1 MNKRTLIYFPS
12 FVLLVFSF
20 LIPLPLNAAQS
31 QWSPALTKVIQDANK
46 EGALKLSWGEGTLG
60 GTKRMALYEQLMNK
74 MFGSTVKIG
83 FTPGPS
89 MPSMGSQIATE
100 LAAGQAAA
108 SDVYI
113 GAESYLVPL
122 VNRKIFIAG
131 DWQKLLPGRIT
142 SQMVEGDGQ
151 SLRVFSG
158 LPGTPY
164 NKTRVPKNEVPKTL
178 KDFLKPFWK
187 GKIASTPYVTGLN
200 LLAAKELWGRD
211 KALDYV
217 KQFSKQVA
225 GLIRCNEMD
234 RVVTG
239 EFLAL
244 VMDCN
249 GARTFELQAQ
259 GAPLEHTVPADGA
272 MIRHFYVN
280 IPKNAEHPNAAKLFT
295 TFLLTKEAQK
305 LLWESDFSD
314 LYLFPES
321 HLGQKVR
328 ALEKQGV
335 KFFVP
340 TLEWVANNSEIEKIS
355 EEMVKIVTQK

>member
-1 MNKRTLIYFPS
+1 MKISTRFGYALFVSWTLWVSPA
-12 FVLLVFSF
+12 
-20 LIPLPLNAAQS
+20 NAAQP
-31 QWSPALTKVIQDANK
+31 QVSPALAKVIQDANK

-60 GTKRMALYEQLMNK
+60 GTKRMALYEQQMNK

-89 MPSMGSQIATE
+89 MPAMGSQIATE
-100 LAAGQAAA
+100 LAAGQTAVT
-108 SDVYI
+108 DIYI
-113 GAESYLVPL
+113 GSESYLVPL
-122 VNRKIFIAG
+122 VKRKIFQEVE
-131 DWQKLLPGRIT
+131 WPKLLPGRIT
-142 SQMVEGDGQ
+142 AQMVEGDNQ
-151 SLRVFSG
+151 SLRVYSG

-164 NKTRVPKNEVPKTL
+164 NKTRVPKNEIPKTL

-200 LLAAKELWGRD
+200 LLAAKELWGREA
-211 KALDYV
+211 ALDYV

-225 GLIRCNEMD
+225 GLIRCNEME

-239 EFLAL
+239 EFLSL

-259 GAPLEHTVPADGA
+259 GAPLEHVIPSDAA
-272 MIRHFYVN
+272 MVRHFYLS
-280 IPKNAEHPNAAKLFT
+280 IPKNAEHSNAAKLFT
-295 TFLLTKEAQK
+295 TFMLTQEGQK

-314 LYLFPES
+314 LYMFPES
-321 HLGQKVR
+321 QLGQRVR
-328 ALEKQGV
+328 ALEKRGV

-340 TLEWVANNSEIEKIS
+340 TLEWVANNPEIEKVS
-355 EEMVKIVTQK
+355 EEMVKIVSQK

>member
-1 MNKRTLIYFPS
+1 MKSVVRSVL
-12 FVLLVFSF
+12 FVLSVVGAASSD
-20 LIPLPLNAAQS
+20 AAQS
-31 QWSPALTKVIQDANK
+31 QWSPAMTTVIQEANK
-46 EGALKLSWGEGTLG
+46 EGKLKLSWGEGTLG

-74 MFGSTVKIG
+74 MFGSNVRIG

-89 MPSMGSQIATE
+89 MPAMGSQIATE
-100 LAAGQAAA
+100 LAAGQTAV

-122 VNRKIFIAG
+122 VNRKIFQPVE
-131 DWQKLLPGRIT
+131 WQKLLPGRIT
-142 SQMVEGDGQ
+142 NAMVEGDGQ

-211 KALDYV
+211 AALDYV
-217 KQFSKQVA
+217 KQFSKQIT
-225 GLIRCNEMD
+225 GLIRCNEME

-259 GAPLEHTVPADGA
+259 GAPLEHMIPSDGA
-272 MIRHFYVN
+272 MVRHFYLS
-280 IPKNAEHPNAAKLFT
+280 IPKNSEHPNAAKLFT
-295 TFLLTKEAQK
+295 TFMLTKEAQK

-314 LYLFPES
+314 LYMFPES
-321 HLGQKVR
+321 QLGQKVR

-340 TLEWVANNSEIEKIS
+340 TLEWVANNPEIEKIS
-355 EEMVKIVTQK
+355 EEMVKIVSQK

>member
-1 MNKRTLIYFPS
+1 MNISARYVL
-12 FVLLVFSF
+12 FVLLGLSVQPSH
-20 LIPLPLNAAQS
+20 AAQS
-31 QWSPALTKVIQDANK
+31 QFSPALQNVIQEANK
-46 EGALKLSWGEGTLG
+46 EGKLKLSWGEGTLG

-74 MFGSTVKIG
+74 MFGANIKIG

-89 MPSMGSQIATE
+89 MPAMGSQIATE
-100 LAAGQAAA
+100 LAAGQSAA

-122 VNRKIFIAG
+122 VKRKIFQEVE
-131 DWQKLLPGRIT
+131 WPKLLPGRIT
-142 SQMVEGDGQ
+142 AQMVEGDNQ

-164 NKTRVPKNEVPKTL
+164 NKNRVPKSETPTTL

-200 LLAAKELWGRD
+200 LLAAKELWGREA
-211 KALDYV
+211 ALDYV
-217 KQFSKQVA
+217 KRFSKQIA
-225 GLIRCNEMD
+225 GLIRCNEME

-259 GAPLEHTVPADGA
+259 GAPLEHMIPSDGA
-272 MIRHFYVN
+272 MVRHFYLS
-280 IPKNAEHPNAAKLFT
+280 IPKNAEHSNAAKLFT
-295 TFLLTKEAQK
+295 TFLLTKEGQK

-314 LYLFPES
+314 LYMFPES

-328 ALEKQGV
+328 ALEKRGV

-340 TLEWVANNSEIEKIS
+340 TLEWVANNPEIEQVSK
-355 EEMVKIVTQK
+355 EMVKLVSQK

>member
-1 MNKRTLIYFPS
+1 MKNVVRSAL
-12 FVLLVFSF
+12 FVLSVLGAASSD
-20 LIPLPLNAAQS
+20 AAQS
-31 QWSPALTKVIQDANK
+31 QWSPAMTTVIQEANK
-46 EGALKLSWGEGTLG
+46 EGRLKLSWGEGTLG

-74 MFGSTVKIG
+74 MFGSNVRIG

-89 MPSMGSQIATE
+89 MPAMGSQIATE
-100 LAAGQAAA
+100 LAAVQTAV

-122 VNRKIFIAG
+122 VNRKIFQPVE
-131 DWQKLLPGRIT
+131 WQKLLPGRIT
-142 SQMVEGDGQ
+142 NPMVEGDGQ

-211 KALDYV
+211 AALDYV
-217 KQFSKQVA
+217 KQFSKQIT
-225 GLIRCNEMD
+225 GLIRCNEME

-259 GAPLEHTVPADGA
+259 GAPLEHMIPSDGA
-272 MIRHFYVN
+272 MVRHFYLS
-280 IPKNAEHPNAAKLFT
+280 IPKNSEHPNAAKLFT
-295 TFLLTKEAQK
+295 TFMLTKEGQK

-314 LYLFPES
+314 LYMFPES
-321 HLGQKVR
+321 QLGQKVR

-340 TLEWVANNSEIEKIS
+340 TLEWVANNPEIEKIS
-355 EEMVKIVTQK
+355 EEMVKIVSQK

>member
-1 MNKRTLIYFPS
+1 MSQRIALYLVL
-12 FVLLVFSF
+12 FVLWVL
-20 LIPLPLNAAQS
+20 LPRALDAAQS
-31 QWSPALTKVIQDANK
+31 PWSPALTKVIQDANK
-46 EGALKLSWGEGTLG
+46 EGSLKLSWGEGTLG
-60 GTKRMALYEQLMNK
+60 GTKRMALYEQLINK

-83 FTPGPS
+83 FTPGVS
-89 MPSMGSQIATE
+89 MPAMGSQIATE
-100 LAAGQAAA
+100 LAAGQPAA
-108 SDVYI
+108 SDIYI
-113 GAESYLVPL
+113 GSESYLVPL
-122 VNRKIFIAG
+122 VNRKIFQQVE
-131 DWQKLLPGRIT
+131 WQKLLPGRIT
-142 SQMVEGDGQ
+142 NQMVEGDGQ
-151 SLRVFSG
+151 SLRVYSG

-164 NKTRVPKNEVPKTL
+164 NKSRVPKNEAPKSL

-200 LLAAKELWGRD
+200 LLAAKELWGREV
-211 KALDYV
+211 ALDYI

-239 EFLAL
+239 EFLSL

-259 GAPLEHTVPADGA
+259 GAPLEHVIASDAA
-272 MIRHFYVN
+272 MVRHFYLN

-295 TFLLTKEAQK
+295 TFMLTKEAQK

-314 LYLFPES
+314 LYMFPES
-321 HLGQKVR
+321 QLGQKVR

-340 TLEWVANNSEIEKIS
+340 TLEWVNNNPEIEKVS

>member
-1 MNKRTLIYFPS
+1 MNRSNRFRL
-12 FVLLVFSF
+12 VLLVLSV
-20 LIPLPLNAAQS
+20 LWVSVSNAAQQ
-31 QWSPALTKVIQDANK
+31 QWSPSLTKVIQDASK
-46 EGALKLSWGEGTLG
+46 EGTLKLSWGEGTLG

-74 MFGSTVKIG
+74 MFGSNVKIG

-89 MPSMGSQIATE
+89 MPAMGSQIATE
-100 LAAGQAAA
+100 LAAGQPAV

-122 VNRKIFIAG
+122 VNRKIFQPVE
-131 DWQKLLPGRIT
+131 WPKLMPGRIT
-142 SQMVEGDGQ
+142 HQMVEGDGQ

-164 NKTRVPKNEVPKTL
+164 NKTRVPKNETPKTL

-200 LLAAKELWGRD
+200 LLAAKELWGREA
-211 KALDYV
+211 ALDYV
-217 KQFSKQVA
+217 KQFSKQVS

-259 GAPLEHTVPADGA
+259 GAPLEHVIPADGA
-272 MIRHFYVN
+272 MVRHFYLN

-295 TFLLTKEAQK
+295 TFMLTKEAQK

-314 LYLFPES
+314 LYMFPES
-321 HLGQKVR
+321 QLGQRVR

-340 TLEWVANNSEIEKIS
+340 TLEWVANNPEIEKIS

>member
-1 MNKRTLIYFPS
+1 VKLSIAIYFVL
-12 FVLLVFSF
+12 FVLSVLSS
-20 LIPLPLNAAQS
+20 PAAQPVLAAQP
-31 QWSPALTKVIQDANK
+31 QWSPALSTVIQEANK
-46 EGALKLSWGEGTLG
+46 EGKLKLSWGEGTLG
-60 GTKRMALYEQLMNK
+60 GTKRMSLYEQLLNK
-74 MFGSTVKIG
+74 MFATNIKIG

-89 MPSMGSQIATE
+89 MPAMGSQIATE
-100 LAAGQAAA
+100 LAAGQPAA

-122 VNRKIFIAG
+122 VKRKIFLEVE
-131 DWQKLLPGRIT
+131 WQKLMPGRIT
-142 SQMVEGDGQ
+142 TQMVEGDGQ

-158 LPGTPY
+158 LPGTPF
-164 NKTRVPKNEVPKTL
+164 NKNRVPKSETPKTL

-200 LLAAKELWGRD
+200 LLAAKELWGREA
-211 KALDYV
+211 ALDYV
-217 KQFSKQVA
+217 KQFSKQVS
-225 GLIRCNEMD
+225 GMIRCNEMD

-259 GAPLEHTVPADGA
+259 GAPLEHVVPSDGA
-272 MIRHFYVN
+272 MIRHFYLN
-280 IPKNAEHPNAAKLFT
+280 IPKNSEHPNTAKLFA
-295 TFLLTKEAQK
+295 TFMLTKQAQK

-321 HLGQKVR
+321 QLGQKVR
-328 ALEKQGV
+328 SLEKQGV

-340 TLEWVANNSEIEKIS
+340 TLEWVANNTEIERIS
-355 EEMVKIVTQK
+355 DEMVKIVTQK

>member
-1 MNKRTLIYFPS
+1 MRQFKALYL
-12 FVLLVFSF
+12 VLLV
-20 LIPLPLNAAQS
+20 LLVLATRLANAAQP
-31 QWSPALTKVIQDANK
+31 QGSPALSAVIQEANK
-46 EGALKLSWGEGTLG
+46 EGKLKLSWGEGTLG

-74 MFGSTVKIG
+74 MFGSNVKIG

-89 MPSMGSQIATE
+89 MPAMGSQIATE
-100 LAAGQAAA
+100 LAAGQPAA

-122 VNRKIFIAG
+122 VKRKIFLEVE
-131 DWQKLLPGRIT
+131 WPKLMPGRIT
-142 SQMVEGDGQ
+142 APMVEGDGQ

-164 NKTRVPKNEVPKTL
+164 NKIRVPKNDTPKTL

-200 LLAAKELWGRD
+200 LLAAKELWGREA
-211 KALDYV
+211 ALDYV
-217 KQFSKQVA
+217 KQFSKQVS

-259 GAPLEHTVPADGA
+259 RRAAGACDTVRRRDDPPFLSKHSQERRAPQRREAFHILFAHQGSAKTALGKRLFRPLHVSRVPVGA
-272 MIRHFYVN
+272 
-280 IPKNAEHPNAAKLFT
+280 E
-295 TFLLTKEAQK
+295 
-305 LLWESDFSD
+305 
-314 LYLFPES
+314 
-321 HLGQKVR
+321 G
-328 ALEKQGV
+328 
-335 KFFVP
+335 P
-340 TLEWVANNSEIEKIS
+340 TS
-355 EEMVKIVTQK
+355 

>member
-1 MNKRTLIYFPS
+1 
-12 FVLLVFSF
+12 
-20 LIPLPLNAAQS
+20 
-31 QWSPALTKVIQDANK
+31 
-46 EGALKLSWGEGTLG
+46 
-60 GTKRMALYEQLMNK
+60 
-74 MFGSTVKIG
+74 
-83 FTPGPS
+83 
-89 MPSMGSQIATE
+89 
-100 LAAGQAAA
+100 
-108 SDVYI
+108 
-113 GAESYLVPL
+113 
-122 VNRKIFIAG
+122 
-131 DWQKLLPGRIT
+131 
-142 SQMVEGDGQ
+142 MVEGDSQ

-164 NKTRVPKNEVPKTL
+164 NKTRVPKNEMPKTL

-200 LLAAKELWGRD
+200 LLAAKELWGREA
-211 KALDYV
+211 ALDYV

-259 GAPLEHTVPADGA
+259 GAPLEHVIPADGA
-272 MIRHFYVN
+272 MIRHFYLN

-314 LYLFPES
+314 LYMFPES
-321 HLGQKVR
+321 QLGQKVR
-328 ALEKQGV
+328 RARKARREIFRADPGVGRQQSRNRKNLRRDGQNRHPEVTPRSAVIPSEKRGIFLGQFTERCLPQSCPCTG
-335 KFFVP
+335 
-340 TLEWVANNSEIEKIS
+340 EIEF
-355 EEMVKIVTQK
+355 V